1 MAKKKEK
8 KAGKRMK
15 KSEMSERLIS
25 LFHTKP
31 NETFSLK
38 QLSSSLN
45 LTTHPLKM
53 LCADIITEMIEDD
66 FLQEVEKG
74 HYKLNDHGLIMTGVF
89 QRKSNGKNSFIPDDG
104 GETIFIAERNSAHAM
119 NNDKVKI
126 TAPLILT
133 VKPKET
139 KENIDFPKD
148 ENRSLYWQ
156 LFKQLG
162 QYKQLWYIYIFAAL
176 FSASTT
182 QLAVFTNQILID
194 EILPSYNLGMLIM
207 FAIGLGIYKLFDLG
221 TSIYK
226 AFVGIHLGNVL
237 D

>member
-126 TAPLILT
+126 
-133 VKPKET
+133 
-139 KENIDFPKD
+139 
-148 ENRSLYWQ
+148 
-156 LFKQLG
+156 
-162 QYKQLWYIYIFAAL
+162 AL
-176 FSASTT
+176 FAKRKNRNGTLSDSPK
-182 QLAVFTNQILID
+182 LIGD
-194 EILPSYNLGMLIM
+194 RDSGTCQRYFCRHTESREILRLSADREPHSG
-207 FAIGLGIYKLFDLG
+207 K
-221 TSIYK
+221 
-226 AFVGIHLGNVL
+226 
-237 D
+237 

>member
-74 HYKLNDHGLIMTGVF
+74 HYKLNDHGLI
-89 QRKSNGKNSFIPDDG
+89 
-104 GETIFIAERNSAHAM
+104 
-119 NNDKVKI
+119 
-126 TAPLILT
+126 
-133 VKPKET
+133 
-139 KENIDFPKD
+139 
-148 ENRSLYWQ
+148 
-156 LFKQLG
+156 
-162 QYKQLWYIYIFAAL
+162 
-176 FSASTT
+176 
-182 QLAVFTNQILID
+182 
-194 EILPSYNLGMLIM
+194 
-207 FAIGLGIYKLFDLG
+207 
-221 TSIYK
+221 
-226 AFVGIHLGNVL
+226 IHSRT
-237 D
+237 